1 MAGSNVLRD
10 ILSIKADLT
19 KNSENIADL
28 NGKKR
33 RSVLQLNQGVA
44 EMTREY
50 ENKRDPKN
58 KAGDTTDE
66 ALQEAVKHIQ
76 ERHDTLTTCVNDM
89 QRIDEELG
97 NLHVTRESLLQEV
110 VNLRQSQGKEQWCE
124 TSLPNT
130 SEPERRCLQILE
142 SDSADLIT

>member
-1 MAGSNVLRD
+1 MQSGMAGPNVLRD
-10 ILSIKADLT
+10 ILSIQADLT

-66 ALQEAVKHIQ
+66 AVKHIQ
-76 ERHDTLTTCVNDM
+76 ERHDMLTTCVNDI

-110 VNLRQSQGKEQWCE
+110 VNLRHSQGKEQWCE
-124 TSLPNT
+124 TCLPNK
-130 SEPERRCLQILE
+130 P
-142 SDSADLIT
+142 